1 MKKILLSILLL
12 ASVNVIFAQTT
23 LPCPIDY
30 KINNGGGNCPDTI
43 INGITVSATGTVT
56 LTFDGPVPPN
66 NIPRITRVS
75 EILPAGDTLI
85 TGITFGP
92 GTLNNNGTVTYC
104 YYSGPNNNN
113 NLKGRGRNFRFTVF
127 FGTMPCGSQIPLP
140 VSFKSFTAAR
150 NRSNVLVKWETATEI
165 NNSGFAVER
174 NINGSWEQVAFV
186 ASQAVNGNSD
196 AILSYQYI
204 DLNNTKGITQYRIKQ
219 VDIDLKSKYSEVR
232 AIRGEGQLGKTVVY
246 PNPTNDGKVNIVF
259 EDGNVSRDISVSDMS
274 GRTIKQ
280 LRGITN
286 NNITIENLTPG
297 MYSLRIVIPSTG
309 EQSVEKIVVNK
320 R

>member
-1 MKKILLSILLL
+1 MKKILLL
-12 ASVNVIFAQTT
+12 AIFAALFGVSTKLSAQCNGVSVTITNISVNTTATHYVYSFIWSFLQGNASIQVRFRCGTNYTYEGRCFPRLNDSTAGPHFVKDSIAITAPPNCPPPAVKTLVIGIWT
-23 LPCPIDY
+23 
-30 KINNGGGNCPDTI
+30 NNQCGGGFCEVQ
-43 INGITVSATGTVT
+43 GG
-56 LTFDGPVPPN
+56 
-66 NIPRITRVS
+66 
-75 EILPAGDTLI
+75 
-85 TGITFGP
+85 
-92 GTLNNNGTVTYC
+92 
-104 YYSGPNNNN
+104 
-113 NLKGRGRNFRFTVF
+113 
-127 FGTMPCGSQIPLP
+127 QIPLP
-140 VSFKSFTAAR
+140 VKFASFNATRS
-150 NRSNVLVKWETATEI
+150 NSNVLLKWETASEQ

-186 ASQAVNGNSD
+186 ASQAVNGNSE
-196 AILSYQYI
+196 ATLSYQYI

-219 VDIDLKSKYSEVR
+219 VDIDAKSKYSEIRSVR
-232 AIRGEGQLGKTVVY
+232 GDGQLGKTIVY
-246 PNPTNDGKVNIVF
+246 PNPTNDGKVNVVF

-274 GRTIKQ
+274 GRTVKQ